1 MAAAPCPSCREAG
14 VTCYGLT
21 SHSGGN
27 GITSSHFYAKGIGI
41 SSDWMGHLSSK
52 DKSTSS
58 GTTLTIIVL
67 YSGRGW
73 GSPDLP
79 PLIPSHQT
87 SDFFFLNICM
97 IPKPLQL
104 QGCMLQQ
111 KMKYLTI
118 AFHVYFSVN
127 LGYRVKNYLFSRST
141 FDLPYQ
147 IFSIY

>member
-1 MAAAPCPSCREAG
+1 
-14 VTCYGLT
+14 
-21 SHSGGN
+21 
-27 GITSSHFYAKGIGI
+27 
-41 SSDWMGHLSSK
+41 
-52 DKSTSS
+52 
-58 GTTLTIIVL
+58 
-67 YSGRGW
+67 
-73 GSPDLP
+73 
-79 PLIPSHQT
+79 
-87 SDFFFLNICM
+87 M